1 MNSRIL
7 DFVREIPKE
16 PKKEEILSLASECKI
31 ELKYYRSGNSR
42 HIIDIVGTDYV
53 IKLAQHEGGLVQNE
67 AECNLNYR
75 KFKKLY
81 NIPLAWNKSFSA
93 ILVQKLKTFD
103 EIESDQVFLQ
113 IFNLTAQELYDY
125 VQILQLKLNEDISY
139 YCSKI
144 TILGSEFVSSWL
156 ELHNNLESTLY
167 NSELPG
173 DYAKSDA
180 YGITLSGDVKI
191 LDFGNTDLYFNL
203 CGF

>member
-7 DFVREIPKE
+7 DFVRGISRE
-16 PKKEEILSLASECKI
+16 PKKEEIISLASKCGI

-42 HIIDIVGTDYV
+42 HVIDIVGTDYV
-53 IKLAQHEGGLVQNE
+53 VKLAQHKGGLIQNE
-67 AECNLNYR
+67 AECNSDYR

-103 EIESDQVFLQ
+103 EIESDQVFLH

-125 VQILQLKLNEDISY
+125 VQILQLNLKEDTSY
-139 YCSKI
+139 YSSNI
-144 TILGSEFVSSWL
+144 TVLGSEFVSSWL
-156 ELHNNLESTLY
+156 KLHNNPESTLY

-180 YGITLSGDVKI
+180 YGITETGVVKI
-191 LDFGNTDLYFNL
+191 LDFGNTELYFKL
-203 CGF
+203 TK